1 MHRPLATLAAT
12 AALAGAGAIAYSR
25 LIRPWHQHWG
35 ATAAE
40 VGRPMPGDDYVVD
53 PLEVTTRAVT
63 VNAPPAA
70 IWPWL
75 VQMGNGR
82 GGLYSY
88 DWIDLFIGALDRPS
102 VDVVLPEYQQPRA
115 GEIMPYAKGAD
126 MVMRAVEPERALLLT
141 LDLDGGRTR
150 VSQSWALDPIDA
162 TRTRLVLR
170 VRAATPVTAR
180 GLPALLMLDPAE
192 FVMVRRQ
199 LLGIKQRAERLAR
212 EDHRHAGG

>member
-1 MHRPLATLAAT
+1 MVSA
-12 AALAGAGAIAYSR
+12 
-25 LIRPWHQHWG
+25 
-35 ATAAE
+35 
-40 VGRPMPGDDYVVD
+40 GRPS
-53 PLEVTTRAVT
+53 
-63 VNAPPAA
+63 
-70 IWPWL
+70 
-75 VQMGNGR
+75 Q
-82 GGLYSY
+82 SY
-88 DWIDLFIGALDRPS
+88 ATDRPRSS
-102 VDVVLPEYQQPRA
+102 V
-115 GEIMPYAKGAD
+115 
-126 MVMRAVEPERALLLT
+126 VEPERALLLT